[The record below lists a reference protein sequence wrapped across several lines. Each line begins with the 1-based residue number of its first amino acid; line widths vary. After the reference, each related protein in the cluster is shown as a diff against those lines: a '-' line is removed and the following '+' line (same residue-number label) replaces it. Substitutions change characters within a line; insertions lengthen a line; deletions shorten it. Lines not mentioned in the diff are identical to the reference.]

1 MARIN
6 AKLNKL
12 ASLSALSSV
21 NELGV
26 PTEGK
31 EIEIKE
37 PEKDLSI
44 GKHFELNMGKLTS
57 ISPALSISSNTL
69 ICSLDFFVSCDAGK
83 GEQEKDDSTI
93 EEVIEACD
101 DENVSA
107 FKTAIE
113 EPCADEPSPICD
125 KPEMTCLESSCLTSS
140 FLISAT
146 NAMESTKSNRLR

>member
-44 GKHFELNMGKLTS
+44 ENILN
-57 ISPALSISSNTL
+57 
-69 ICSLDFFVSCDAGK
+69 
-83 GEQEKDDSTI
+83 
-93 EEVIEACD
+93 
-101 DENVSA
+101 
-107 FKTAIE
+107 
-113 EPCADEPSPICD
+113 
-125 KPEMTCLESSCLTSS
+125 
-140 FLISAT
+140 
-146 NAMESTKSNRLR
+146 